1 MGGIKITI
9 TVSKEQYNAL
19 CSLAEREGLGRVSTL
34 VKSVALKKANAP
46 RDGNT
51 KEIAVTLDNFGEIA
65 EYARIKRFG
74 SVESFA
80 GYAMEA
86 WMQRNP
92 LTAVQKALAGKSSNQ
107 SQTDAL

>member
-1 MGGIKITI
+1 MGGQKITI
-9 TVSKEQYNAL
+9 TVSKEQYDAL
-19 CSLAEREGLGRVSTL
+19 RALAEREGLGRVSTL
-34 VKSVALKKANAP
+34 VKSVALRKANAP

-51 KEIAVTLDNFGEIA
+51 KEVVVTLDNFGEID
-65 EYARIKRFG
+65 EYVRIKRFG

-92 LTAVQKALAGKSSNQ
+92 LTAVQKALAGKSINQ

>member
-1 MGGIKITI
+1 MGGRKITV
-9 TVSKEQYNAL
+9 TVSEAQYKAL
-19 CSLAEREGLGRVSTL
+19 CALAEREGLGRVSTL

-46 RDGNT
+46 RDGDT
-51 KEIAVTLDNFGEIA
+51 KEVVVTLDNFGEIE

-74 SVESFA
+74 SVGSFA

-92 LTAVQKALAGKSSNQ
+92 LTAVQKALAGKSINQ
-107 SQTDAL
+107 RQTDAL